1 MKIKTLGKEHTV
13 WTLGFLRQDMAVKRP
28 HTFTMAELRFY
39 QPQKILSWMHLSV
52 SPQAWP
58 VWIAAV
64 VPLTVGEWWGSA
76 TGERLEEKE

>member
-1 MKIKTLGKEHTV
+1 
-13 WTLGFLRQDMAVKRP
+13 MAVKRP

-39 QPQKILSWMHLSV
+39 LLQKILSWMHLSV

-76 TGERLEEKE
+76 TGERLEGKE